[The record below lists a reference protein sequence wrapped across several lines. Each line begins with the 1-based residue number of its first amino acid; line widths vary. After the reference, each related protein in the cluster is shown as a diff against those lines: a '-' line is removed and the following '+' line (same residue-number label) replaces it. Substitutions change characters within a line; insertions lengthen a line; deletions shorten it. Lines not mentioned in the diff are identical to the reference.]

1 MKKMKSPPEL
11 LKEIQSF
18 DFLNSVMLDINVSEY
33 ELSFNIEHTNIVK
46 TLRFLRDEPLLS
58 FTQLIDLC
66 GIDWP
71 EKKERFQVAY
81 NLLSMNNNSR
91 IRVKSSTDNNNT
103 LPSITKL
110 FPSSDWYEREAFDL
124 FGIKF
129 EGHKDLRR
137 ILTDY
142 GFEGYPLRKDF
153 PLTGYVEV
161 KYDEE
166 KKRVV
171 YEPVK
176 LEQEYRDFDFESPWE
191 GTKYIKKES
200 GKNKIDNK

>member
-1 MKKMKSPPEL
+1 MKSPPEL

-18 DFLNSVMLDINVSEY
+18 DFLNSVMADINVSEY

-91 IRVKSSTDNNNT
+91 IRVKSFTDNNNS

-171 YEPVK
+171 YEPVE
-176 LEQEYRDFDFESPWE
+176 LEQEYRNFDFESPWE
-191 GTKYIKKES
+191 GVEYPDEVLK
-200 GKNKIDNK
+200 DD

>member
-1 MKKMKSPPEL
+1 MKSPPEL

-71 EKKERFQVAY
+71 ERKERFQVAY
-81 NLLSMNNNSR
+81 NLLSMNTNSR
-91 IRVKSSTDNNNT
+91 IRVKSFTDNNNS

-124 FGIKF
+124 FGINF

-137 ILTDY
+137 LLTDY

-166 KKRVV
+166 KKRVI
-171 YEPVK
+171 YKPVE
-176 LEQEYRDFDFESPWE
+176 LEQEYRNFDFESPWE
-191 GTKYIKKES
+191 GVEYPDEVLK
-200 GKNKIDNK
+200 DD

>member
-46 TLRFLRDEPLLS
+46 TIRFLRDEPLLS

-91 IRVKSSTDNNNT
+91 IRVKSFTDSNNS

-124 FGIKF
+124 FGINF

-137 ILTDY
+137 LLTDY

-166 KKRVV
+166 KKRVI
-171 YEPVK
+171 YKPVE
-176 LEQEYRDFDFESPWE
+176 LEQEYRNFDFESPWE
-191 GTKYIKKES
+191 GVEYPDEALK
-200 GKNKIDNK
+200 DD

>member
-1 MKKMKSPPEL
+1 MKSPPEL

-18 DFLNSVMLDINVSEY
+18 DFLNSVMSDINVSEY

-91 IRVKSSTDNNNT
+91 IRVKSFTDNNNS

-137 ILTDY
+137 LLTDY

-171 YEPVK
+171 YEPVE
-176 LEQEYRDFDFESPWE
+176 LEQEYRNFDFESPWE
-191 GTKYIKKES
+191 GVEYPDEVLK
-200 GKNKIDNK
+200 DD

>member
-18 DFLNSVMLDINVSEY
+18 DFLNSVMSDINVSEY

-91 IRVKSSTDNNNT
+91 IRVKSFTDNNNT

-171 YEPVK
+171 YEPVE
-176 LEQEYRDFDFESPWE
+176 LEQEYRNFDFESPWE
-191 GTKYIKKES
+191 GVEYPDEVLK
-200 GKNKIDNK
+200 DD

>member
-46 TLRFLRDEPLLS
+46 TLKFLRDEPLLS

-71 EKKERFQVAY
+71 EKKQRFQVAY

-91 IRVKSSTDNNNT
+91 IRVKSFTNNNNS

-124 FGIKF
+124 FGINF

-137 ILTDY
+137 LLTDY

-166 KKRVV
+166 KKRVI
-171 YEPVK
+171 YKPVE
-176 LEQEYRDFDFESPWE
+176 LEQEYRNFDFESPWE
-191 GTKYIKKES
+191 GVEYPDEALK
-200 GKNKIDNK
+200 DD

>member
-91 IRVKSSTDNNNT
+91 IRVKSFTNNNNSLPLIGMKEKPLIYSELILRVTKT
-103 LPSITKL
+103 L
-110 FPSSDWYEREAFDL
+110 
-124 FGIKF
+124 
-129 EGHKDLRR
+129 EG
-137 ILTDY
+137 
-142 GFEGYPLRKDF
+142 F
-153 PLTGYVEV
+153 
-161 KYDEE
+161 
-166 KKRVV
+166 
-171 YEPVK
+171 
-176 LEQEYRDFDFESPWE
+176 
-191 GTKYIKKES
+191 
-200 GKNKIDNK
+200 

>member
-1 MKKMKSPPEL
+1 
-11 LKEIQSF
+11 
-18 DFLNSVMLDINVSEY
+18 MLDINVSDY

-46 TLRFLRDEPLLS
+46 TLRLLRDEPLLS

-91 IRVKSSTDNNNT
+91 IRVKSFTDNNNS

-124 FGIKF
+124 FGIEF

-137 ILTDY
+137 LLTDY
-142 GFEGYPLRKDF
+142 GFEGHPLRKDF

-161 KYDEE
+161 KYDEG
-166 KKRVV
+166 KKRVI
-171 YEPVK
+171 YEPVELK
-176 LEQEYRDFDFESPWE
+176 QEYRDFDFESPWE
-191 GTKYIKKES
+191 GVDYPNEVLK
-200 GKNKIDNK
+200 DD

>member
-11 LKEIQSF
+11 LKEVQSF
-18 DFLNSVMLDINVSEY
+18 DFLNSVMSDINVSEY

-46 TLRFLRDEPLLS
+46 TIRFLRDEPLLS

-91 IRVKSSTDNNNT
+91 IRVKSFTDNNNS

-124 FGIKF
+124 FGINF

-137 ILTDY
+137 LLTDY

-166 KKRVV
+166 KKRVI
-171 YEPVK
+171 YKPVE
-176 LEQEYRDFDFESPWE
+176 LEQEYRNFDFESPWE
-191 GTKYIKKES
+191 GVEYPDEALK
-200 GKNKIDNK
+200 DD

>member
-1 MKKMKSPPEL
+1 MKSPPEL

-71 EKKERFQVAY
+71 ERKERFQVAY

-91 IRVKSSTDNNNT
+91 IRVKSFTDNNNS

-124 FGIKF
+124 FGINF

-137 ILTDY
+137 LLTDY

-166 KKRVV
+166 KKRVI
-171 YEPVK
+171 YKPVE
-176 LEQEYRDFDFESPWE
+176 LEQEYRNFDFESPWE
-191 GTKYIKKES
+191 GVEYPDEVLK
-200 GKNKIDNK
+200 DD

>member
-1 MKKMKSPPEL
+1 MKSPPEL

-18 DFLNSVMLDINVSEY
+18 DFLNSVMSDINVSEY

-91 IRVKSSTDNNNT
+91 IRVKSFTDNNNS

-171 YEPVK
+171 YEPVE
-176 LEQEYRDFDFESPWE
+176 LEQEYRNFDFESPWE
-191 GTKYIKKES
+191 GVEYPDEVLK
-200 GKNKIDNK
+200 DD

>member
-18 DFLNSVMLDINVSEY
+18 DFLNSVISDINVSEY

-191 GTKYIKKES
+191 GVEYPDEVLK
-200 GKNKIDNK
+200 DD

>member
-1 MKKMKSPPEL
+1 MKSPPEL

-18 DFLNSVMLDINVSEY
+18 DFLNSVMADINVSEY

-91 IRVKSSTDNNNT
+91 IRVKSFTDNNNS

-191 GTKYIKKES
+191 GVEYPDEVLK
-200 GKNKIDNK
+200 DD

>member
-91 IRVKSSTDNNNT
+91 IRVKSFTDNNNS

-124 FGIKF
+124 FGINF

-137 ILTDY
+137 LLTDY

-166 KKRVV
+166 KKRVI
-171 YEPVK
+171 YKPVE
-176 LEQEYRDFDFESPWE
+176 LEQEYRNFDFESPWE
-191 GTKYIKKES
+191 GVEYPDEALK
-200 GKNKIDNK
+200 DD

>member
-1 MKKMKSPPEL
+1 MKKMKSPREQ

-18 DFLNSVMLDINVSEY
+18 DFLNSLMLDINVSEY

-71 EKKERFQVAY
+71 ERKERFQVAY

-91 IRVKSSTDNNNT
+91 IRVKSFTDNNNS

-124 FGIKF
+124 FGINF

-137 ILTDY
+137 LLTDY

-166 KKRVV
+166 KKRVI
-171 YEPVK
+171 YKPVE
-176 LEQEYRDFDFESPWE
+176 LEQEYRNFDFESPWE
-191 GTKYIKKES
+191 GVEYPDEALK
-200 GKNKIDNK
+200 DD

>member
-33 ELSFNIEHTNIVK
+33 ELSFNIEQTNIVK
-46 TLRFLRDEPLLS
+46 TLKFLRDEPLLS

-91 IRVKSSTDNNNT
+91 IRVKSFTDNNNS

-124 FGIKF
+124 FGINF

-137 ILTDY
+137 LLTDY

-166 KKRVV
+166 KKRVI
-171 YEPVK
+171 YKPVE
-176 LEQEYRDFDFESPWE
+176 LEQEYRNFDFESPWE
-191 GTKYIKKES
+191 GVEYPDEVLK
-200 GKNKIDNK
+200 DD

>member
-18 DFLNSVMLDINVSEY
+18 DFLNSIMLDINVSEY

-91 IRVKSSTDNNNT
+91 IRVKSFTDNNNS

-124 FGIKF
+124 FGINF

-137 ILTDY
+137 LLTDY

-166 KKRVV
+166 KKRVI
-171 YEPVK
+171 YKPVE
-176 LEQEYRDFDFESPWE
+176 LEQEYRNFDFESPWE
-191 GTKYIKKES
+191 GVEYPDEALK
-200 GKNKIDNK
+200 DD

>member
-1 MKKMKSPPEL
+1 MKSPPEL

-71 EKKERFQVAY
+71 ERKERFQVAY

-91 IRVKSSTDNNNT
+91 IRVKSFTDNNNS

-124 FGIKF
+124 FGINF

-137 ILTDY
+137 LLTDY

-166 KKRVV
+166 KKRVI
-171 YEPVK
+171 YKPVE
-176 LEQEYRDFDFESPWE
+176 LEQEYRNFDFESPWE
-191 GTKYIKKES
+191 GVEYPDEALK
-200 GKNKIDNK
+200 DD

>member
-1 MKKMKSPPEL
+1 MKSPPEL

-18 DFLNSVMLDINVSEY
+18 DFLNSVMSDINVSEY

-91 IRVKSSTDNNNT
+91 IRVKSFTDNNNT

-171 YEPVK
+171 YEPVE
-176 LEQEYRDFDFESPWE
+176 LEQEYRNFDFESPWE
-191 GTKYIKKES
+191 GVEYPDEVLK
-200 GKNKIDNK
+200 DD

>member
-71 EKKERFQVAY
+71 ERKERFQVAY
-81 NLLSMNNNSR
+81 NLLSMNTNSR
-91 IRVKSSTDNNNT
+91 IRVKSFTDNNNS

-124 FGIKF
+124 FGINF

-137 ILTDY
+137 LLTDY

-166 KKRVV
+166 KKRVI
-171 YEPVK
+171 YKPVE
-176 LEQEYRDFDFESPWE
+176 LEQEYRNFDFESPWE
-191 GTKYIKKES
+191 GVEYPDEALK
-200 GKNKIDNK
+200 DD

>member
-11 LKEIQSF
+11 LKEVQSF
-18 DFLNSVMLDINVSEY
+18 DFLNSVMSDINVSEY

-46 TLRFLRDEPLLS
+46 TIRFLRDEPLLS

-91 IRVKSSTDNNNT
+91 IRVKSFTDNNNS

-124 FGIKF
+124 FGINF

-137 ILTDY
+137 LLTDY

-166 KKRVV
+166 KKRVI
-171 YEPVK
+171 YKPVE
-176 LEQEYRDFDFESPWE
+176 LEQEYRNFDFESPWE
-191 GTKYIKKES
+191 GVEYPDETIK
-200 GKNKIDNK
+200 DD

>member
-18 DFLNSVMLDINVSEY
+18 DFLNSVMADINVSEY

-91 IRVKSSTDNNNT
+91 IRVKSFTDNNNT

-137 ILTDY
+137 LLTDY

-171 YEPVK
+171 YEPVE
-176 LEQEYRDFDFESPWE
+176 LEQEYRNFDFESPWE
-191 GTKYIKKES
+191 GVEYPDEVLK
-200 GKNKIDNK
+200 DD

>member
-91 IRVKSSTDNNNT
+91 IRVKSFTDNKNS

-124 FGIKF
+124 FGINF

-137 ILTDY
+137 LLTDY

-166 KKRVV
+166 KKRVL
-171 YEPVK
+171 YKPVE
-176 LEQEYRDFDFESPWE
+176 LEQEYRNFDFESPWE
-191 GTKYIKKES
+191 GVEYPDEALK
-200 GKNKIDNK
+200 DD

>member
-46 TLRFLRDEPLLS
+46 TLKFLRDEPLLS

-91 IRVKSSTDNNNT
+91 IRVKSFTNNNNS

-124 FGIKF
+124 FGINF

-137 ILTDY
+137 LLTDY

-166 KKRVV
+166 KKRVL
-171 YEPVK
+171 YKPIE
-176 LEQEYRDFDFESPWE
+176 LEQEYRNFDFESPWE
-191 GTKYIKKES
+191 GVEYPDEALK
-200 GKNKIDNK
+200 DD

>member
-18 DFLNSVMLDINVSEY
+18 DFLNSVMADINVSEY

-91 IRVKSSTDNNNT
+91 IRVKSFTDNNNS

-176 LEQEYRDFDFESPWE
+176 LEQEYRNFDFESPWE
-191 GTKYIKKES
+191 GVEYPDEVLK
-200 GKNKIDNK
+200 DD